1 MAGDRPIGARRP
13 VLVVT
18 GSRAEFGLLE
28 GTIEGLLG
36 SKALEPRLVV
46 SGMHLDA
53 ALGATAR
60 QVEARFVVAARVP
73 MSPPED
79 SPGGMALAVAEGIR
93 GFSAVLE
100 TENPSAL
107 LVLGDRI
114 EPFAAC
120 IAAAYRGV
128 PIAHIHGGDRSGNAI
143 DDLHRDAISR
153 MARLHLAATER
164 SRRRLLS
171 MGVEGSIL
179 VTGAP
184 GLDAILA
191 VPERPR
197 EAVLEDLGIPA
208 GGPVLV
214 VVQHPVP
221 LAAAQAGAEAAQVLD
236 AAAAFAQSRNG
247 AVAVLYPNNDAGHL
261 AVIAEIEERRANP
274 RLRIFRS
281 LPRETY
287 IRLLAASGLLVGN
300 SSSGII
306 ESVSLGVAAVNVGRR
321 QEGRERNPNVV
332 DAEPRREAILEALER
347 SQGDPEVRAAL
358 SSRAN
363 IYGDGRAAGRILQA
377 LEGFVT

>member
-28 GTIEGLLG
+28 GIIEGLLG
-36 SKALEPRLVV
+36 SKVLEPRLVV

-73 MSPPED
+73 MSPPQD

-128 PIAHIHGGDRSGNAI
+128 PIAHIHGGDTSGNAI

-184 GLDAILA
+184 GLDAIFA

-197 EAVLEDLGIPA
+197 DAVLEDLGIPA

-221 LAAAQAGAEAAQVLD
+221 RAAAQAGAEAAQVLD

-287 IRLLAASGLLVGN
+287 IRLLAASGILVGN